1 MWLSKMLSKSD
12 KTMTAESGSV
22 TLSDKNT
29 CEIGASVCQR
39 DIDSYSPYGY
49 SSRVPRGEK
58 IILVPS
64 ADGQVML
71 GTAEDSSSL
80 ESGEI
85 RIASA
90 GGAKIILKNDGTVI
104 INSMI
109 IGKDGVIKNDK

>member
-12 KTMTAESGSV
+12 KTMTAGSGSV

-49 SSRVPRGEK
+49 SSRAPRGEK

-71 GTAEDSSSL
+71 GTAEDASSL

-85 RIASA
+85 RMASA

>member
-1 MWLSKMLSKSD
+1 
-12 KTMTAESGSV
+12 
-22 TLSDKNT
+22 
-29 CEIGASVCQR
+29 
-39 DIDSYSPYGY
+39 
-49 SSRVPRGEK
+49 
-58 IILVPS
+58 
-64 ADGQVML
+64 ML
-71 GTAEDSSSL
+71 GTAEDASSL

>member
-49 SSRVPRGEK
+49 SSRAPRGEK

-71 GTAEDSSSL
+71 GTARMPRRL
-80 ESGEI
+80 K
-85 RIASA
+85 A
-90 GGAKIILKNDGTVI
+90 AKFALLQPAAQK
-104 INSMI
+104 
-109 IGKDGVIKNDK
+109 

>member
-49 SSRVPRGEK
+49 SSRA
-58 IILVPS
+58 L
-64 ADGQVML
+64 
-71 GTAEDSSSL
+71 
-80 ESGEI
+80 
-85 RIASA
+85 
-90 GGAKIILKNDGTVI
+90 
-104 INSMI
+104 
-109 IGKDGVIKNDK
+109 

>member
-1 MWLSKMLSKSD
+1 M
-12 KTMTAESGSV
+12 
-22 TLSDKNT
+22 
-29 CEIGASVCQR
+29 CQR

-49 SSRVPRGEK
+49 SSRAPRGEK

-71 GTAEDSSSL
+71 GTAEDASSL